1 MKKLVLFLGILLIIP
16 QQARTEIHE
25 NRGIPLTIASL
36 VAAGIGYGSW
46 KLCTHCLDKLDSKNL
61 SKKQALTY
69 KALTGITSAIAA
81 LCCCASPLLL
91 AGAIQ
96 ELNEEFGYFETDN
109 DNTAIQMPPYKELL
123 IQEHKEQMQREK
135 ILKLLQND
143 NIKKEAH

>member
-1 MKKLVLFLGILLIIP
+1 MMKKLVLLLGILLIIP
-16 QQARTEIHE
+16 QQTRTEIHE
-25 NRGIPLTIASL
+25 NRGIPLTIAAL
-36 VAAGIGYGSW
+36 AAAGIGYGSW

-96 ELNEEFGYFETDN
+96 ELNEEFGYFETDE
-109 DNTAIQMPPYKELL
+109 DAIQMSSYKELL

-135 ILKLLQND
+135 ILKQLL
-143 NIKKEAH
+143 H